1 MTAERPAVVKVWGQ
15 PKMVVLLLLGF
26 SSGLPLYIT
35 SRMLQAWMTVENVDL
50 TTIGLFSLVALP
62 YSFKFVWA
70 PIVDRYV
77 PRFLGRRR
85 GWLLLIQIPLMLA
98 IATMSLHDPSRALQL
113 VALQAILI
121 AFLSASQDIVIDAYR
136 AEVLT
141 DREMGAGAGIWVL
154 GYRIALLV
162 TGSAAFVLADRMPWP
177 RVYVLM
183 SLLMVVGIL
192 TTLLAREPAMPER
205 PPATFAQAVV
215 LPFREF
221 FTRAGVMAGVFVL
234 LFIVVFKLP
243 DYLAQTMA
251 TPFLLQAGYTQT
263 DIGAIQGG
271 LGLGATI
278 VGALSGG
285 GVVARLGIN
294 RSLWLFGALQ
304 AISNLAYFGLARL
317 GEPNYAFL
325 VTTIVVENL
334 CTGLVTAGFL
344 AFLMSLCSLRFSA
357 TQYALLSSLMG
368 ASRDVL
374 VAPAGG
380 IAEAT
385 GWPMYFL
392 ITLFAAVP
400 GLLLLPLF
408 APWNRDVPILAVTHP
423 GATAGTTSQADS

>member
-1 MTAERPAVVKVWGQ
+1 
-15 PKMVVLLLLGF
+15 
-26 SSGLPLYIT
+26 
-35 SRMLQAWMTVENVDL
+35 
-50 TTIGLFSLVALP
+50 
-62 YSFKFVWA
+62 
-70 PIVDRYV
+70 
-77 PRFLGRRR
+77 
-85 GWLLLIQIPLMLA
+85 
-98 IATMSLHDPSRALQL
+98 
-113 VALQAILI
+113 
-121 AFLSASQDIVIDAYR
+121 
-136 AEVLT
+136 
-141 DREMGAGAGIWVL
+141 
-154 GYRIALLV
+154 
-162 TGSAAFVLADRMPWP
+162 
-177 RVYVLM
+177 
-183 SLLMVVGIL
+183 
-192 TTLLAREPAMPER
+192 
-205 PPATFAQAVV
+205 
-215 LPFREF
+215 
-221 FTRAGVMAGVFVL
+221 MAGVFVL

-278 VGALSGG
+278 IGALSGG

-294 RSLWLFGALQ
+294 RSLWVFGALQ

-392 ITLFAAVP
+392 ITLLAAVP

-408 APWNRDVPILAVTHP
+408 APWKRDVPILAVTHP
-423 GATAGTTSQADS
+423 GATAGTSSQAES